1 MKVLYLT
8 EDYIGSMVH
17 HNLCQAIATTSTN
30 IDLTLFL
37 FERPNYGLRDLRSMF
52 NNLKYKVVTSVF
64 CGNMLLF
71 KTFFPYKVRVK
82 SRALAQS
89 IDISEFDFV
98 VASTL
103 FSDGAVALRLW
114 KRYKIPYIVV
124 VRGTDVNLYLKYM
137 PYLNGL
143 GRAIVANAQKVVFVA
158 PRQYNE
164 FCQSSAFRKV
174 LPMVQQKTAIIT
186 NGIDNEWLTNT
197 CFDDN
202 NRNTNSVL
210 DIGAFDANKNVQT
223 LIAACKEARK
233 QNAQLQLNLVGGGG
247 ACHNEIIQQV
257 AENSDWITFHGAI
270 YDKAKLRQICRANA
284 VFAMVSVSETFGL
297 VYFEALSQGLP
308 VIYTKNQGFDGFF
321 TNLNVGYAVAHNSVG
336 EIAEKIN
343 LALQNRLCFVADIK
357 KINFGDFCW
366 QQKAYEWIKT
376 IKHND

>member
-124 VRGTDVNLYLKYM
+124 VRGTDVNLYLK
-137 PYLNGL
+137 
-143 GRAIVANAQKVVFVA
+143 
-158 PRQYNE
+158 
-164 FCQSSAFRKV
+164 
-174 LPMVQQKTAIIT
+174 
-186 NGIDNEWLTNT
+186 
-197 CFDDN
+197 
-202 NRNTNSVL
+202 
-210 DIGAFDANKNVQT
+210 
-223 LIAACKEARK
+223 
-233 QNAQLQLNLVGGGG
+233 
-247 ACHNEIIQQV
+247 
-257 AENSDWITFHGAI
+257 
-270 YDKAKLRQICRANA
+270 
-284 VFAMVSVSETFGL
+284 
-297 VYFEALSQGLP
+297 
-308 VIYTKNQGFDGFF
+308 
-321 TNLNVGYAVAHNSVG
+321 
-336 EIAEKIN
+336 
-343 LALQNRLCFVADIK
+343 
-357 KINFGDFCW
+357 
-366 QQKAYEWIKT
+366 
-376 IKHND
+376 